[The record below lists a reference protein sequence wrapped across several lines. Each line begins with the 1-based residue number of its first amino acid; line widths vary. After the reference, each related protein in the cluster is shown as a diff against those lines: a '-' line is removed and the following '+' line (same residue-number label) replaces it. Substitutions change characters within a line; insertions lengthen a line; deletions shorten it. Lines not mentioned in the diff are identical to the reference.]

1 MKYLARTQRAD
12 GSWLPLWFGNQ
23 HMPDDENPT
32 YGTARVLA
40 AYRDL
45 GMMNTEPAKCGIA
58 WLAQNQNPD
67 GGWGGGRGS
76 PSSIEETALALDVLV
91 DVGDAI
97 ESVNKGIA
105 WLVEKIEQGG
115 LSHPRRSVL
124 FREVVVLREALPDNL
139 HGLRSRTSAKSI
151 PPRTDPV

>member
-1 MKYLARTQRAD
+1 SKAVDAARTWIYNLQNGDGGVPTFCSGWGKLPFDRSGADLTAHAARGFARVVWHWKPTFWTLNPDGPWFLTFAEDCMMYLQKHQRPD

-45 GMMNTEPAKCGIA
+45 GMMDTEPAKGGIA
-58 WLAQNQNPD
+58 WLLANQNPD

-76 PSSIEETALALDVLV
+76 PSSI
-91 DVGDAI
+91 
-97 ESVNKGIA
+97 
-105 WLVEKIEQGG
+105 
-115 LSHPRRSVL
+115 
-124 FREVVVLREALPDNL
+124 
-139 HGLRSRTSAKSI
+139 
-151 PPRTDPV
+151 